1 MLKLLLRNPNKN
13 VLLAPYLRGH
23 LQRADIEKSVAQMV
37 DNSRIRLFSQECFIR
52 VDRIS
57 RQQTLPSFWY
67 VFLYVFEELGRGLL
81 WRDFWCEDFN
91 CKTTFAV
98 CFGTPFSLSLW
109 SALRVWTRKWKFL
122 PSCPLSPST
131 DESLLPTPPY
141 PVIPSRHWW
150 WSKRFLW

>member
-1 MLKLLLRNPNKN
+1 MCVQRSRSLEYRFLVILALRYALQYVCFCSMLKLLLRNPNKN

-23 LQRADIEKSVAQMV
+23 LQRADIEKSVTQMV

-81 WRDFWCEDFN
+81 WRDF
-91 CKTTFAV
+91 
-98 CFGTPFSLSLW
+98 
-109 SALRVWTRKWKFL
+109 
-122 PSCPLSPST
+122 
-131 DESLLPTPPY
+131 
-141 PVIPSRHWW
+141 
-150 WSKRFLW
+150 